1 LRGDHAQGN
10 QPSTVLAE
18 DALEKGFGMLIRGKT
33 HGIPGEGANAASHPS
48 IPAATLPTLL
58 LGGLLPLIGP

>member
-1 LRGDHAQGN
+1 MAASGN

-18 DALEKGFGMLIRGKT
+18 DALQKGFGMLIRGERC
-33 HGIPGEGANAASHPS
+33 GVSGGAADAALIPA

-58 LGGLLPLIGP
+58 LGGLLLLIGP